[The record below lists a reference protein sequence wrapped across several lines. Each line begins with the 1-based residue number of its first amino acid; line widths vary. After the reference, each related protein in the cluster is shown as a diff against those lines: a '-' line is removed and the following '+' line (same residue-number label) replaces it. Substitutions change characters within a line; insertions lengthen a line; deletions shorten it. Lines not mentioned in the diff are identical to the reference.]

1 MTASFG
7 GLLRAF
13 RKRAKLTQTQL
24 AERAELGERTVGG
37 MERGEDE
44 RLNPSADTLN
54 RLATALELSESERA
68 ELLAAAAG
76 SFDSGVNGETGV
88 PASSGAVSAGLAI
101 APALSPGIQP
111 LSLPGYL
118 TDAADELAGAVR
130 TICRRAYRDQQV
142 HDPFPLPVRWKQR
155 REYVSDHAE
164 NIHAVPPGV
173 RAEQISL
180 DGTFNEIADLY
191 QRLPSGRLVILGAPG
206 SGKTTLARRF
216 VLDMLGGSP
225 ASQPVPVMV
234 GIGSWDPLATP
245 FENWLVDH
253 LVHNYPH
260 LAGAAPRGSTLGA
273 ELVERDAVL
282 PVLDGFDEMAG
293 ALRGVALRAL
303 NRTEFPLV
311 LTSRPEEYENAVS
324 EADVLTAGAVVEL
337 EALTKG
343 DLILYLPRTAA
354 GSGTESGS
362 GPETVW
368 VPIVDGLQHSSN
380 NGAGNVATA
389 LSTPLMVSLARTIYS
404 DTPGRSAAYLLDPR
418 FKESE
423 DIEDHLLAAY
433 VPTVYGEGGEP
444 ARHAQSGAWDYAQ
457 VSRWLNYL
465 ARHCRQ
471 LNTSDIAWWQLGTAM
486 RLRSRAAVVALLSG
500 LAVMLVSFVIDFPL
514 LLLLD
519 ERRGFFELMEMQA
532 LSSAISGVVAGP
544 VLGLVYAL
552 ARRYGNIRPQPA
564 RVRWRIHRGGM
575 SVLSRAKLRVR
586 VMIGAVSGFVFGV
599 ILDLLIYWASPIESG
614 ITVSAA
620 IAVAVAIVSRL
631 EAPVDTNAAAEPIT
645 FLSATRRTVLIQ
657 MAIGAVVVGLVVG
670 LGSRL
675 FVNLLDWLQKDG
687 GPGEVVN
694 PIHNVANVISIG
706 FGAALAFCIALTAWG
721 QWIVLV
727 RVWLPLTGRLPRN
740 LFAFLEDAYERGV
753 LRQSGSVYQFRHE
766 RLQRHLADLEPN

>member
-7 GLLRAF
+7 GLLRTF

-24 AERAELGERTVGG
+24 AERAQLGERTVGG
-37 MERGEDE
+37 LERGEHE

-54 RLATALELSESERA
+54 RLANALELSESERA
-68 ELLAAAAG
+68 ELFAAAARSIG
-76 SFDSGVNGETGV
+76 SGVNGETGV
-88 PASSGAVSAGLAI
+88 SESSGAAPVDLAV
-101 APALSPGIQP
+101 APALSPGIRP
-111 LSLPGYL
+111 LSLPRYL

-142 HDPFPLPVRWKQR
+142 HDPFPLPVRWTQK
-155 REYVSDHAE
+155 REHVSDHVE

-173 RAEQISL
+173 RAEQTSL
-180 DGTFNEIADLY
+180 VGAFNEITDLY

-206 SGKTTLARRF
+206 SGKTMLARRF
-216 VLDMLGGSP
+216 VLDMLRDSP

-245 FENWLVDH
+245 FENWLIDH

-260 LAGAAPRGSTLGA
+260 LAGAAPRGSALGA

-293 ALRGVALRAL
+293 ALRGPALRAL

-337 EALTKG
+337 EALTKD
-343 DLILYLPRTAA
+343 DLIHYLPRTAA

-368 VPIVDGLQHSSN
+368 APILTGLQQGSN
-380 NGAGNVATA
+380 DHASKVAAA

-404 DTPGRSAAYLLDPR
+404 DTPGRSAAYLLEPQ
-418 FKESE
+418 FKEPE

-433 VPTVYGEGGEP
+433 VPTVYGKGNEP
-444 ARHAQSGAWDYAQ
+444 ARHAPSGAWDYAQ

-465 ARHCRQ
+465 ARHCQQ

-500 LAVMLVSFVIDFPL
+500 LAVMLVSFVISFPML
-514 LLLLD
+514 LLAD
-519 ERRGFFELMEMQA
+519 DSRGFLELMRVQI
-532 LSSAISGVVAGP
+532 LSSLISGAVVGP
-544 VLGLVYAL
+544 ILGLVYAV
-552 ARRYGNIRPQPA
+552 ARRYSHIRPEPA
-564 RVRWRIHRGGM
+564 RIRWRNYRRGM
-575 SVLSRAKLRVR
+575 SVSPAKLRVR
-586 VMIGAVSGFVFGV
+586 VMIGAVGGFAFGA
-599 ILDLLIYWASPIESG
+599 ILDLLIYWQSPIESG

-620 IAVAVAIVSRL
+620 ISVAVVIASLL
-631 EAPVDTNAAAEPIT
+631 EAPVDTNAVADPIT
-645 FLSATRRTVLIQ
+645 FLRATRRTVLIQ
-657 MAIGAVVVGLVVG
+657 MAIGAAMAAFVVG
-670 LGSRL
+670 LGSRFFINL
-675 FVNLLDWLQKDG
+675 LNWLRNDGGQHEFVNQ
-687 GPGEVVN
+687 
-694 PIHNVANVISIG
+694 IHGVANGISIG
-706 FGAALAFCIALTAWG
+706 LGAALAFFVTLTAWG
-721 QWIVLV
+721 QWIVLA
-727 RVWLPLTGRLPRN
+727 RVWLPLTGRLPWN
-740 LFAFLEDAYERGV
+740 LLAFLEDAYKRGV

-766 RLQRHLADLEPN
+766 RLQRHLTELEQN